1 MKRLLGNTEIS
12 AYTAGSAKT
21 FVLATVAVL
30 LVGCGGGD
38 DSSPAPRTEPSES
51 TIDITELVCFLVSL
65 LNPACFDDN
74 GGPLPGVVLPPE
86 QPQGIGAVPP
96 VVRLDEF
103 NSPRVTISWDVAT
116 QMNNGDAVTAFGGS
130 IIHYA
135 QDPTEFWS
143 FAEQIQLV
151 GGLINANIR
160 TWTFDLPMEP
170 GTWSIMVSSL
180 ANGRGSPPS
189 NVIEV
194 VVE

>member
-30 LVGCGGGD
+30 LVGCGGGED
-38 DSSPAPRTEPSES
+38 PPPVLSTEPAEG

-65 LNPACFDDN
+65 LNPACFDDD
-74 GGPLPGVVLPPE
+74 GEPLPGVVFPPE
-86 QPQGIGAVPP
+86 QPQAIGAVPP

-116 QMNNGDAVTAFGGS
+116 QMDNGDAVTEFGGS
-130 IIHYA
+130 IVYYA
-135 QDPTEFWS
+135 QDPHEFWAY
-143 FAEQIQLV
+143 AEQIQLV
-151 GGLINANIR
+151 GGPINANIR

-170 GTWSIMVSSL
+170 GTWSIMVSSI

>member
-1 MKRLLGNTEIS
+1 MRPFI
-12 AYTAGSAKT
+12 
-21 FVLATVAVL
+21 LAALAVVF
-30 LVGCGGGD
+30 VGCGGGGEG
-38 DSSPAPRTEPSES
+38 SSPAPRTEPSES
-51 TIDITELVCFLVSL
+51 TVDITELVCFLVSL

-116 QMNNGDAVTAFGGS
+116 QMNNGDAVTEYGGS
-130 IIHYA
+130 IIYYA
-135 QDPTEFWS
+135 QDPHEFWA